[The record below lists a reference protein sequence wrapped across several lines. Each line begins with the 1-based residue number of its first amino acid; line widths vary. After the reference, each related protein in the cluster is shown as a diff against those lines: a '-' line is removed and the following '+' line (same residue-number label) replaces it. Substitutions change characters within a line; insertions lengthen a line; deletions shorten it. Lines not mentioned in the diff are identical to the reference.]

1 MTRDLPPESGGRV
14 SEMLSWHVGPS
25 LETVFP
31 RDLEHQT
38 RCARAG
44 RSPPWTKHA
53 HVGPRCGRGSGRR
66 SWERRQHP
74 RSSVWMGETRGRHQ
88 QEARLPHVARGSHQR
103 RTPRSVE
110 HAFRMHMRCRLN
122 SILLPPS
129 NNAATHACDADK
141 TPSRSIGA
149 RVEPPCSF
157 VATETTFR
165 STSSYFA
172 NLQFRRNASQRP
184 RRGVSRLQIADLRA
198 HFACSYPHFVESRK
212 PCVRS
217 CPRIRR
223 SQGGGSIRSESGRSC
238 GVC

>member
-1 MTRDLPPESGGRV
+1 MRTCWEIATVDETR
-14 SEMLSWHVGPS
+14 
-25 LETVFP
+25 
-31 RDLEHQT
+31 
-38 RCARAG
+38 ARG
-44 RSPPWTKHA
+44 T
-53 HVGPRCGRGSGRR
+53 RCGRGSGRR
-66 SWERRQHP
+66 SWERRLHT
-74 RSSVWMGETRGRHQ
+74 RSGVWTGETRGRHQ

-110 HAFRMHMRCRLN
+110 HAFRMHMRCKN
-122 SILLPPS
+122 ISILLPPS

-223 SQGGGSIRSESGRSC
+223 LQGGGSIRSESGRSC